1 MKAAPP
7 GDVLISDT
15 GHVRTC
21 TLARTGRR
29 NALSLEL
36 CRNLQ
41 AAVESARSDISMIVL
56 DHEGD
61 TFSSGADLKEI
72 APFLTAD
79 GAAPATSPTLKA
91 IWELFAVL
99 EESDIPVVAAVT
111 GRCLAGGLEL
121 ALACDVIAAT
131 TSARFFDAHLA
142 GGLLPS
148 GGAAIRL
155 PERIGRSRAFRLLVE
170 GVEVGAAEAL
180 EWGLVDVVFG
190 NRAELDAWLGQLGE
204 RLGGYP
210 RAVVPSIKRMLR
222 APRERRDGPQFAM
235 EVAELNAYVAG
246 NREYLRGR
254 LGRYAG

>member
-7 GDVLISDT
+7 GDVLIRDD

-41 AAVESARSDISMIVL
+41 AAVESAGADISVIVL

-79 GAAPATSPTLKA
+79 GAEPATSPTLQA
-91 IWELFAVL
+91 IRELFSVI
-99 EESDIPVVAAVT
+99 EESDIPVVAAIT

-121 ALACDVIAAT
+121 ALACDLIAAT
-131 TSARFFDAHLA
+131 ASARFFDAHLA

-155 PERIGRSRAFRLLVE
+155 PERIGRSRAFRFLVE
-170 GVEVGAAEAL
+170 GVEVGAPEAL
-180 EWGLVDVVFG
+180 EWGLVDAVFG
-190 NRAELDAWLGQLGE
+190 NRAELDAWLASLGD
-204 RLGGYP
+204 RLAGLAPGLP
-210 RAVVPSIKRMLR
+210 ASIKRQLR
-222 APRERRDGPQFAM
+222 EGRDRRDGPRF
-235 EVAELNAYVAG
+235 EIELEELQAHVAG
-246 NREYLRGR
+246 NREYLR
-254 LGRYAG
+254 